1 MNTKSRTALR
11 KHLIEKREAIV
22 KEAKREIEKFIRGED
37 KAIVETAL
45 DDGDWSVVDLAE
57 DVNLKRLS
65 NHRETLVKIDEALRK
80 LDDGTYGIC
89 EECGQE
95 ISEKRLKV
103 LPFAIYCKD
112 CQEKKEKIEEVEKQE
127 EVE

>member
-1 MNTKSRTALR
+1 MNTKSRTTLR